1 MTTKKQPKKAKSKQ
15 NPRPKSTTPRKA
27 FVKNADIYAELLK
40 WRDSHKDPAKRVMS
54 DQLGEYIYKIA
65 SRLTGHAKF
74 RGYSDDVKADLVS
87 TACYKVVS
95 GIKNYKFEYTNAFAY
110 ITQICWNAFVAVLS
124 KYYKH
129 QNGMRR
135 FYIESIAEV
144 TSHPL
149 SAGNRKYLNKIKS
162 DIKKLLD
169 DVEKTVQQNRKN
181 QEDIELEKEEDEAEE
196 IDQEQYI

>member
-95 GIKNYKFEYTNAFAY
+95 GIKNYKFEYTNAF
-110 ITQICWNAFVAVLS
+110 VAVLS
-124 KYYKH
+124 EYYKH

-162 DIKKLLD
+162 DIEKLLD
-169 DVEKTVQQNRKN
+169 DVEKTVQQNCKN